1 MTQRAEPRDPHRD
14 GRATQEVPNP
24 NQKFRKLV
32 SYHNVKTIG
41 PQCLSFSYRANRNSE
56 IQCEVK
62 KKILIGPEIQNV
74 GSKFLP
80 GPEILMSQPS

>member
-1 MTQRAEPRDPHRD
+1 MTQRAEPRDPHCD
-14 GRATQEVPNP
+14 GRATQEGPSP

-41 PQCLSFSYRANRNSE
+41 LQNISFSYRANRNSE

-62 KKILIGPEIQNV
+62 TKL
-74 GSKFLP
+74 
-80 GPEILMSQPS
+80 

>member
-1 MTQRAEPRDPHRD
+1 MTQRAEPRNPQRD
-14 GRATQEVPNP
+14 DRATQEGPNP

-41 PQCLSFSYRANRNSE
+41 QQCISFSYPANRYPE

-62 KKILIGPEIQNV
+62 KNSDWP
-74 GSKFLP
+74 
-80 GPEILMSQPS
+80 

>member
-1 MTQRAEPRDPHRD
+1 MSQKKE
-14 GRATQEVPNP
+14 GPNP

-41 PQCLSFSYRANRNSE
+41 PQCISFSYPANRNSE

-62 KKILIGPEIQNV
+62 KKYCFAL
-74 GSKFLP
+74 KFRT
-80 GPEILMSQPS
+80 

>member
-1 MTQRAEPRDPHRD
+1 MMQRAEPRDPHRY
-14 GRATQEVPNP
+14 GRATQEGPNP

-41 PQCLSFSYRANRNSE
+41 QQCISFSYGANRNSE
-56 IQCEVK
+56 IHCEVGT
-62 KKILIGPEIQNV
+62 ILIGPEIQNI
-74 GSKFLP
+74 GSKILP